1 MSKGILNSLK
11 GRMVGLASD
20 RSLVVPA
27 GVRVGGCGKQ
37 IRLPGLDWEG
47 EWYDFGGDVLP
58 DQVNFIEGTGT
69 NATFA
74 VVAGRPSHADLV
86 TGATAGTMAA
96 DGAILN
102 TMLSYQADSGG
113 LSFLT
118 RLTLSALT
126 TISIF
131 AGFTDDK
138 TTVEAPAHAAS
149 GTTFTTTATDAVGF
163 LFDSTLTAAYWHQV
177 GVKNN
182 TDAANASL
190 GVAPTAATYQWLQV
204 DVDADGNAT
213 FFVNGLQVGPKLA
226 SAVTKTVALTPVIAV
241 WPRTTSARTVS
252 IDAFGAWQTRV

>member
-1 MSKGILNSLK
+1 MSKGILQSLS
-11 GRMVGLASD
+11 GRRLGLASD
-20 RSLVVPA
+20 RSLVAPY

-58 DQVNFIEGTGT
+58 DQVNFVEGTGT
-69 NATFA
+69 AATFA

-86 TGATAGTMAA
+86 TGATAGSVAA
-96 DGAILN
+96 DIAILN

-126 TISIF
+126 TISVF

-138 TTVEAPAHAAS
+138 TTAEAPIFAAS

-163 LFDSTLTAAYWHQV
+163 LFDSTLTAAYWHQT

-182 TDAANASL
+182 TDATHASL

-204 DVDADGNAT
+204 DVDADGNAM

-226 SAVTKTVALTPVIAV
+226 SAVTKTVAMTPVVAV
-241 WPRTTSARTVS
+241 WPRTTSARTIS
-252 IDAFGAWQTRV
+252 IDGFGAWQTRV